1 MSTSGG
7 SEFQRRAN
15 SLPELFRLSF
25 LHSLYVMP
33 GWFVLR
39 DITRESLPGFLGTL
53 FSAFIILTV
62 ALIQLRRFLN
72 EPGSRRVRAAAAEES
87 IKSGSLVVEQS
98 FSYKDYVKLQ
108 AEVMFSHLRPWMTML
123 TGGVFLGLFIV
134 SLTGDDDAVKSG
146 LALVLTLYLLA
157 IPWVLFVLRVRQVFR
172 STKELMNGQSI
183 EFKSGQIIVRVG
195 AYPEKSVKHLS
206 DIAVTR
212 NYLILTVA
220 GSNYIQVK
228 RSSLDA
234 KSERFVLAAAAGMV
248 RAGEG

>member
-1 MSTSGG
+1 V
-7 SEFQRRAN
+7 RRAN

-39 DITRESLPGFLGTL
+39 DFTRESLPGFLGTL

-62 ALIQLRRFLN
+62 VLIQLRRFLN
-72 EPGSRRVRAAAAEES
+72 EPVSRRVREAVKAESPKGRS
-87 IKSGSLVVEQS
+87 IVVEQS
-98 FSYKDYVKLQ
+98 FSYKDYVSLQ

-123 TGGVFLGLFIV
+123 TGGGFLGLFII
-134 SLTGDDDAVKSG
+134 SLTGDYDAVKRG

-157 IPWVLFVLRVRQVFR
+157 LPWIMFFIRVRKVFR

-183 EFKSGQIIVRVG
+183 EFKSGKIILRIG
-195 AYPEKSVKHLS
+195 AYPEKTVKHLS

-220 GSNYIQVK
+220 GTNYIQVK
-228 RSSLDA
+228 RSTLDEND
-234 KSERFVLAAAAGMV
+234 ERFVLAAAAGMV
-248 RAGEG
+248 TAEEG